1 MGGSGDEERRDLWKG
16 PVVVVAAAEKE
27 EEGRGRR
34 CGRDGEE
41 GPQGGEKGWHLFSPF
56 YPLWGF
62 SLRFMP
68 PMARVRT
75 KMVGP
80 WYDASVLIAPVK
92 VLVESNF

>member
-1 MGGSGDEERRDLWKG
+1 MEKRGLKEERR
-16 PVVVVAAAEKE
+16 
-27 EEGRGRR
+27 
-34 CGRDGEE
+34 
-41 GPQGGEKGWHLFSPF
+41 GGIFFSPF

-92 VLVESNF
+92 VLVLIIIN